1 MKAKFTIL
9 TIVKNDKKGII
20 KTIRSVLDQ
29 NFKNFEYIVIDGNS
43 TDGTFFQIK
52 KIISNKNFKLIRRH
66 DVSYYESLNYGIKL
80 SSGEFVGVLN
90 SGDIFVNK
98 YVLERISRSINKNT
112 RIFYSNLIFKNQ
124 KNIVRFWSHKISEI
138 TKFNLFKIPHTTL
151 FIKKSLF
158 RKIGFYNLS
167 FKISSDIDFIIR
179 MSKNF
184 NKIKHLNFNSVCMEY
199 GGLSTNIKNLGLKLK
214 EDLSILMRHYKFLF
228 IFFYFLKIYFKIGD
242 YKLKNLIK

>member
-1 MKAKFTIL
+1 M
-9 TIVKNDKKGII
+9 
-20 KTIRSVLDQ
+20 
-29 NFKNFEYIVIDGNS
+29 
-43 TDGTFFQIK
+43 
-52 KIISNKNFKLIRRH
+52 
-66 DVSYYESLNYGIKL
+66 
-80 SSGEFVGVLN
+80 
-90 SGDIFVNK
+90 
-98 YVLERISRSINKNT
+98 LERISRSINKNT

-124 KNIVRFWSHKISEI
+124 KNIVRFWNHKISEI

-199 GGLSTNIKNLGLKLK
+199 GGLSTNKKPRFKLK
-214 EDLSILMRHYKFLF
+214 EDLSILKRHYKFLF
-228 IFFYFLKIYFKIGD
+228 IIFYFLKIYFKKID